1 MPELHSLNR
10 LWFIQQTRTGDMGR
24 SKMEVQDVVQCQKK
38 KKWGGRDLLKMNTV
52 KLPYIHLISTTLLAR
67 DSW

>member
-38 KKWGGRDLLKMNTV
+38 KSGGQGFTENEHGKTPLHSFDFYNSV
-52 KLPYIHLISTTLLAR
+52 S
-67 DSW
+67 